1 MKEHLKRALATL
13 YKNSLEDRI
22 EHVDLFTDV
31 AVRNY
36 HDEGKFNHPSLIVA
50 AEKANPIE
58 PEEAGIY
65 TIELHFRMTTP
76 MDVPEGGAPIDP
88 IRLHTQRVAS
98 MEENIDFLVHHPP
111 ESNELEIMHIEHGEQ
126 ESQSSSEARLYSD
139 IQSVS
144 IIAQVR

>member
-13 YKNSLEDRI
+13 YKQSLEEQIGDM
-22 EHVDLFTDV
+22 DLFSDV

-36 HDEGKFNHPSLIVA
+36 HDEGKFEHPSLIVA

-58 PEEAGIY
+58 PAEAGIY
-65 TIELHFRMTTP
+65 TVELHFRMTTP

-88 IRLHTQRVAS
+88 LRLHIQRVES
-98 MEENIDFLVHHPP
+98 LEEHIDFLVQNPP
-111 ESNELEIMHIEHGEQ
+111 ESDDVEIMHIEHGEQ

-139 IQSVS
+139 IQSIS
-144 IIAQVR
+144 IIAQMR